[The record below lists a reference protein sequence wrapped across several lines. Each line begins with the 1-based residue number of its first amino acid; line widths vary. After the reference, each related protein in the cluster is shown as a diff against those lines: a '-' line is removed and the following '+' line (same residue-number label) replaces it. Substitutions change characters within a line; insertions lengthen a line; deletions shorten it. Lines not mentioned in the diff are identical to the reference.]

1 MMSELSSKT
10 KLKFSLAGVAFM
22 LVTLVM
28 PKSPF
33 DETTQTDWILW
44 GIVMGAL
51 LGAATRSF
59 ILVAYQWSYQRERK
73 KHLTDRSR

>member
-1 MMSELSSKT
+1 MTELTSKT
-10 KLKFSLAGVAFM
+10 KLKFSLAGVVFM

-28 PKSPF
+28 PQSPF

-59 ILVAYQWSYQRERK
+59 ILVAYQWSYQRDRK
-73 KHLTDRSR
+73 KYLTDRSR

>member
-1 MMSELSSKT
+1 MMRDLSSKT
-10 KLKFSLAGVAFM
+10 KLKCSLAGVAFM
-22 LVTLVM
+22 LITLVM
-28 PKSPF
+28 PQSPF

-59 ILVAYQWSYQRERK
+59 ILVAYQWSYQRDK
-73 KHLTDRSR
+73 KKYLRHRSR